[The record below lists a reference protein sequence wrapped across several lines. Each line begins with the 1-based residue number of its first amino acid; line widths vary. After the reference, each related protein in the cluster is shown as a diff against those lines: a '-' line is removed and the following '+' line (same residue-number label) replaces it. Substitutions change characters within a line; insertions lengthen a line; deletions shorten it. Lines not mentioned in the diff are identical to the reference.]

1 MKRSIAVL
9 VFIYLSMYSIADACS
24 VCFGDPN
31 SPLTKSMGWGI
42 WTLMGFIG
50 FVLILLSVL
59 FWKIRQRIKKIS
71 TAQPMNKYNTG
82 FNAC

>member
-1 MKRSIAVL
+1 MKHSAAVL
-9 VFIYLSMYSIADACS
+9 PFICLSISSIADACS

-50 FVLILLSVL
+50 FVLILFSVL
-59 FWKIRQRIKKIS
+59 FWKIRQRMKKIS
-71 TAQPMNKYNTG
+71 AAQPMNKYNTG
-82 FNAC
+82 FNTC